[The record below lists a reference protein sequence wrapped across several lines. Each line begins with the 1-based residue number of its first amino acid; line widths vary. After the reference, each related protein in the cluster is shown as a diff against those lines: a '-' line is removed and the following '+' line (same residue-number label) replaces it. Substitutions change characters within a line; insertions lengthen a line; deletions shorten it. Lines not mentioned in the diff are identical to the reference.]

1 LQQYRKFAVRA
12 REQRKKPAL
21 ECVEISF
28 TGPEGAD
35 AELKRDTEMV
45 SECNT
50 STSELEQK
58 MDSDVEMVKKF
69 DEFGLPDMSAYDFS

>member
-1 LQQYRKFAVRA
+1 MNSFSLSRSGLLVAGNSLLTLSEFGLQ
-12 REQRKKPAL
+12 
-21 ECVEISF
+21 C
-28 TGPEGAD
+28 D
-35 AELKRDTEMV
+35 MEMV

-69 DEFGLPDMSAYDFS
+69 DEFGLPDVSAYDFS